1 MITLNYKKIGERMK
15 SRRKQLGLTQKQ
27 VADRMGLSEGSIS
40 RYESGKIEN
49 ATTVVLNKFAVVLK
63 VEPSWL
69 IGFKVETDFEHRL
82 KSIIKDNRD
91 LPEEVLNEYLEVLE
105 TQLAIYRRYAH
116 E

>member
-1 MITLNYKKIGERMK
+1 MINLNYKQIGERLK

-27 VADRMGLSEGSIS
+27 VADKMNLSEGSIS

-49 ATTVVLNKFAVVLK
+49 ATTSVLNKFAVVLK

-82 KSIIKDNRD
+82 KSIIKDYQD
-91 LPEEVLNEYLEVLE
+91 LPDEVLNQYLDMFE
-105 TQLAIYRRYAH
+105 THLSIYRRYIND
-116 E
+116 

>member
-1 MITLNYKKIGERMK
+1 MIILNYIEIGKRLK

-49 ATTVVLNKFAVVLK
+49 ATTRVFSKFAVVLK

-69 IGFKVETDFEHRL
+69 IGFKAETDFEHRL
-82 KSIIKDNRD
+82 KSIIKDNQD
-91 LPEEVLNEYLEVLE
+91 LPEEVLNKYLDMLE
-105 TQLAIYRRYAH
+105 THLSIYRRYIH
-116 E
+116 D